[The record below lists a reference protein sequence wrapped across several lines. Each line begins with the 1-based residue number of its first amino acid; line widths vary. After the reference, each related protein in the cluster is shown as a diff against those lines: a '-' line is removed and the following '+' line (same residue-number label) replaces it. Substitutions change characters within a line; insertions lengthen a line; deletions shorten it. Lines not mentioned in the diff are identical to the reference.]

1 MSSTSVSNI
10 TLDVAVA
17 PLLTVSHQENA
28 SALARKRRRE
38 ILASQRALNSTLM
51 LISTLPNVVPDITI
65 SSRREV
71 SSSSL
76 SSSSSS
82 DDDDD
87 DDSGDINDEFQSKK
101 RRLHGAN
108 EGGTNDEDEEGN
120 RTSTT
125 SILCN
130 KKQPQRKYD
139 PDVPMSR
146 EAAALWRREQRRK
159 RNRESAAASRQRQ
172 RDRISELEIEVHDY
186 ETRYREVMVRIQ
198 ALEEELTHMT
208 TDDLID
214 SLPTVSPISTI
225 TSASFPPSSSTSLST
240 GKDLGDIDA
249 TVVSDS
255 ESEKEPEPTYQ
266 SKMISRQA

>member
-1 MSSTSVSNI
+1 MSSTSVSSI
-10 TLDVAVA
+10 ALDYAVS
-17 PLLTVSHQENA
+17 PLLTVSNQESA

-38 ILASQRALNSTLM
+38 ILTSQRALNSTLM
-51 LISTLPNVVPDITI
+51 LISTLPSVIPDMTT
-65 SSRREV
+65 SSLREV
-71 SSSSL
+71 SSSS
-76 SSSSSS
+76 SE
-82 DDDDD
+82 DDDD
-87 DDSGDINDEFQSKK
+87 DDSRDNHDDRQVKK
-101 RRLHGAN
+101 RSRHGRN
-108 EGGTNDEDEEGN
+108 EGTCDKDDEEVEEDEGI
-120 RTSTT
+120 RTLTT
-125 SILCN
+125 SCN

-172 RDRISELEIEVHDY
+172 RDRISELEVEVHDY
-186 ETRYREVMVRIQ
+186 ESRYHEVMSRIQ
-198 ALEEELTHMT
+198 ALEEEMHHMT

-225 TSASFPPSSSTSLST
+225 TSSTSFSTSPLST
-240 GKDLGDIDA
+240 GKDHGDIDS